1 MSETYNEIPWRKHE
15 DLDRYAVAHD
25 VPVWL
30 GGKKVI
36 ADRVVKTC
44 CPHNCYDTCGE
55 LVYIKDE
62 KVIKIEGNPE
72 HPITKGHLCLKGFAN
87 VQKINS
93 EERVKYPLLRIGE
106 RGEGKFKR
114 ITWDEAM
121 DYMVEKIQAIV
132 ESHGPEAIVEYC
144 YSGNRE
150 HLAKAVAARLWN
162 LMGASKLVGS
172 FCLLSGVAG
181 SVGTVGSQYTMD
193 PDLWADHCETLF
205 LVGRNCTATNPHI
218 FPFLYK
224 AKERGAKLIVVDPYA
239 TGVAAKADIH
249 LRPRPGTD
257 GAMAL
262 GMIHWILANGW
273 EDKRFI
279 EEKTTGFEELRELVK
294 DWTPEYTEEVTTIP
308 AAQLK
313 EAAELLAK
321 TETMFETGYGQQ
333 RYSNGHQV
341 QQALA
346 CLAAVCGSFGKASA
360 NYDCISGMAFPG
372 VTGFADNAAVSVP
385 EGAEIPPAR
394 MVNIAAIAKAIHEAK
409 EPPIKAVI
417 SYRGGLISQQPH
429 VDYTIEAIKKLD
441 LFVTIE
447 QFMTDDTDYAD
458 LVLPGCHYLEQYG
471 VHPSY
476 WHNYQQ
482 VLVPVCQPPWECVP
496 DIEIFEELGRRLGYE
511 EYFPREKTGLDYAR
525 DLIGKECDFDALVS
539 PNGPVRNPE
548 KWCPRIP
555 YQEFDTPSGKFEFHA
570 SVLEERGK
578 QFPGHYDPL
587 PRYYEPDE
595 SIAAT
600 PDLAKKYPLNIISQH
615 PSFRTHSQYY
625 NLPWIKEIEGPARVF
640 MSKKDAAARGIAD
653 GDKVRIFN
661 DRGELTDIIARVGIR
676 LKPGVV
682 EMSSGMWVKLGGSV
696 NKLTKLVPAGPRDI
710 LEEDGILYDYNPL
723 LDGNTGSY
731 FNTLVEIEKM
741 PAEEAQN
748 GTEVQR

>member
-1 MSETYNEIPWRKHE
+1 MSENYHDIPWRRQE
-15 DLDRYAVAHD
+15 DLDRYAVRRN
-25 VPVWL
+25 VPVWI

-55 LVYIKDE
+55 LVYVKDE
-62 KVIKIEGNPE
+62 KVIKIEGDPD

-93 EERVKYPLLRIGE
+93 PDRVKYPLMRTGE
-106 RGEGKFKR
+106 RGGGKFR
-114 ITWDEAM
+114 RVTWDEAM
-121 DYMVEKIQAIV
+121 DWMVEKIRSIQDRY
-132 ESHGPEAIVEYC
+132 GPEAILEYC

-150 HLAKAVAARLWN
+150 HMAKSVAGRLWN

-181 SVGTVGSQYTMD
+181 SVGTVGSQFTMD
-193 PDLWADHCETLF
+193 PQIWSEHAGTIF

-218 FPFLYK
+218 FPFLYR

-257 GAMAL
+257 GALAL
-262 GMIHWILANGW
+262 GLIHWIVKNGW
-273 EDKRFI
+273 EDKQFI
-279 EEKTTGFEELRELVK
+279 AEKTTGFEELAEYVK
-294 DWTPEYTEEVTTIP
+294 EWTPEYTEQVTTVP
-308 AAQLK
+308 K
-313 EAAELLAK
+313 EQICEVAEILAK

-346 CLAAVCGSFGKASA
+346 CLAAVCGSFGKPSA

-372 VTGFADNAAVSVP
+372 ITGFADGAAVSVP
-385 EGAEIPPAR
+385 KGAEIPKTR
-394 MVNIAAIAKAIHEAK
+394 LVNIAAVARAIHEAK
-409 EPPIKAVI
+409 EPPIKGMI
-417 SYRGGLISQQPH
+417 SYRGGLISQQPD
-429 VDYTIEAIKKLD
+429 VDYTIEAVKSLD
-441 LFVTIE
+441 MFVTIE

-458 LVLPGCHYLEQYG
+458 LVLPACHYLEQYG

-476 WHNYQQ
+476 WHNWNQ
-482 VLVPVCQPPWECVP
+482 VLVPVCQPPYECVP
-496 DIEIFEELGRRLGYE
+496 DIEIFAELGRRLGYE
-511 EYFPREKTGLDYAR
+511 EYFPRETSGLDWCR
-525 DLIGKECDFDALVS
+525 MLIGKEIDFDACVS
-539 PNGPVRNPE
+539 PNGPVRDPE
-548 KWCPRIP
+548 KWCPKVP
-555 YQEFDTPSGKFEFHA
+555 YETFDTPSGKFEFH
-570 SVLEERGK
+570 SSQLEERGK
-578 QFPGHYDPL
+578 KFPGHYDAL
-587 PRYYEPDE
+587 PVYYEPDE

-600 PDLAKKYPLNIISQH
+600 PGLAKKYPLNIISQH

-640 MSKKDAAARGIAD
+640 LSKKDAADRGIED

-661 DRGELTDIIARVGIR
+661 DRGELTDIVARVGIR
-676 LKPGVV
+676 LKPGVA

-696 NKLTKLVPAGPRDI
+696 NKLTKLIPAGPRDI
-710 LEEDGILYDYNPL
+710 LAEDGILSEYDPL

-731 FNTLVEIEKM
+731 FNALVEIEKM
-741 PAEEAQN
+741 GQE
-748 GTEVQR
+748 G

>member
-1 MSETYNEIPWRKHE
+1 MAETYNPIPWRLHE
-15 DLDRYAVAHD
+15 DLDKYAVEKN
-25 VPVWL
+25 VPVWI

-55 LVYIKDE
+55 RVYIKDE
-62 KVIKIEGNPE
+62 KVIKIEGEPT

-87 VQKINS
+87 VPKINS
-93 EERVKYPLLRIGE
+93 PERVKYPMLRVGE

-114 ITWDEAM
+114 ISWDEAM
-121 DYMVEKIQAIV
+121 DWMVDKIHELQEKYGR
-132 ESHGPEAIVEYC
+132 ESIVEYA

-193 PDLWADHCETLF
+193 PHIWAEHADTIF
-205 LVGRNCTATNPHI
+205 LVGRNCSATNPHI

-224 AKERGAKLIVVDPYA
+224 AKERGAKLVVSDPYA
-239 TGVAAKADIH
+239 TGVAAKADLH

-262 GMIHWILANGW
+262 GMIHWILKNNL
-273 EDKRFI
+273 EDKKFI
-279 EEKTTGFEELRELVK
+279 EEKTVGIEELRELVEE
-294 DWTPEYTEEVTTIP
+294 WTPEYTEEVTTIP
-308 AAQLK
+308 REQIIK
-313 EAAELLAK
+313 AAELFA
-321 TETMFETGYGQQ
+321 TTNTMFEIGYGQQ

-346 CLAAVCGSFGKASA
+346 CLAAVCGSFGKESA

-372 VTGFADNAAVSVP
+372 VTGFAHNAAVAVP

-409 EPPIKAVI
+409 EPPIKGVI
-417 SYRGGLISQQPH
+417 SYRGGLISQQPN
-429 VDYTIEAIKKLD
+429 VDYTIEAVKSLD
-441 LFVTIE
+441 MFVTIE

-458 LVLPGCHYLEQYG
+458 LVLPACHYLEQYG

-476 WHNYQQ
+476 WHNYHQI
-482 VLVPVCQPPWECVP
+482 LVPVAQPPYECVP
-496 DIEIFEELGRRLGYE
+496 DIEIFCELGRRLGYE
-511 EYFPREKTGLDYAR
+511 EYFPKDKTGLDYAR
-525 DLIGKECDFDALVS
+525 DLVGDECDFDAIVS
-539 PNGPVRNPE
+539 PNGPARHSE
-548 KWCPRIP
+548 EWCPAVP
-555 YQEFDTPSGKFEFHA
+555 YQTFDTPSGKFEFHS

-578 QFPGHYDPL
+578 KFPGHYDPL

-600 PDLAKKYPLNIISQH
+600 PELAKKYPLNIISQH

-625 NLPWIKEIEGPARVF
+625 NLPWIQEIEGPAKVF
-640 MSKKDAAARGIAD
+640 MSKEDAQSRGIAD

-661 DRGELTDIIARVGIR
+661 DRGELENITAKVGIR
-676 LKPGVV
+676 LKQGVV

-696 NKLTKLVPAGPRDI
+696 NKLTKLIPAGPRDI
-710 LEEDGILYDYNPL
+710 LAEDGILSDYNVL

-741 PAEEAQN
+741 
-748 GTEVQR
+748 

>member
-1 MSETYNEIPWRKHE
+1 METYNPIPWRKHE
-15 DLDRYAVAHD
+15 NLDKYAWKKN
-25 VPVWL
+25 VPVWI

-55 LVYIKDE
+55 LVYVKDE
-62 KVIKIEGNPE
+62 KVIKIEGDPE
-72 HPITKGHLCLKGFAN
+72 HPITRGHLCLKGFAN

-93 EERVKYPLLRIGE
+93 PDRVKYPLLRTGK

-114 ITWDEAM
+114 ITWDEAL
-121 DYMVEKIQAIV
+121 DWMVDKIRSIQA
-132 ESHGPEAIVEYC
+132 EYGPEAIIEYC

-150 HLAKAVAARLWN
+150 HMAKSVAGRLWN

-181 SVGTVGSQYTMD
+181 SVGTVGSQFTMD
-193 PDLWADHCETLF
+193 PEYWAENCETLF

-224 AKERGAKLIVVDPYA
+224 AKERGAKIVVVDPYA
-239 TGVAAKADIH
+239 TGVAGKADIH

-262 GMIHWILANGW
+262 GMIHWILKQGL
-273 EDKRFI
+273 EDKEFI
-279 EEKTTGFEELRELVK
+279 AEKTVGIEELRELVEP
-294 DWTPEYTEEVTTIP
+294 WTPEYTEEVTTIP
-308 AAQLK
+308 KAQLI
-313 EAAELLAK
+313 ETAELLAK

-346 CLAAVCGSFGKASA
+346 CLAAVCGSFGKKSA

-372 VTGFADNAAVSVP
+372 ITGFADGAAVSVP
-385 EGAEIPPAR
+385 KRAKIPPAR
-394 MVNIAAIAKAIHEAK
+394 MINIAAIARAIHEAK
-409 EPPIKAVI
+409 EPPIRGVI
-417 SYRGGLISQQPH
+417 SYRGGLISQQPD
-429 VDYTIEAIKKLD
+429 VDYTIEAVKKLD
-441 LFVTIE
+441 MFVTIE

-476 WHNYQQ
+476 WHNYNQI
-482 VLVPVCQPPWECVP
+482 LVPVVQPPYECVP
-496 DIEIFEELGRRLGYE
+496 DIEIFEELGRRLGYGR
-511 EYFPREKTGLDYAR
+511 YFPKKRTGLDYCR
-525 DLIGKECDFDALVS
+525 MLIGKECDFDSMVS
-539 PNGPVRNPE
+539 PNGPARNPE
-548 KWCPRIP
+548 KWCPEVP
-555 YQEFDTPSGKFEFHA
+555 YQSFDTPSGKFEFHS

-578 QFPGHYDPL
+578 KYPGHYDPL

-595 SIAAT
+595 SVAAT
-600 PDLAKKYPLNIISQH
+600 PELAEKYPLNIISQH

-625 NLPWIKEIEGPARVF
+625 NLPWIREIEGPARVF
-640 MSKKDAAARGIAD
+640 MSRKDAKDRGIAD
-653 GDKVRIFN
+653 GDRVRIFN
-661 DRGELTDIIARVGIR
+661 DRGELENIVARVGIR

-710 LEEDGILYDYNPL
+710 LAEDGILSEYDPL

-731 FNTLVEIEKM
+731 FNTLVQIEKM
-741 PAEEAQN
+741 EQE
-748 GTEVQR
+748 G